1 MKIGVINS
9 NTGNVENVKKSLKFL
24 GYIPIMVEEKKQLF
38 NLSHLIIPGVG
49 SFPKMME
56 FFQKNNIDDVL
67 MDQSGYNIKILGI
80 CLGMHIFF
88 EDSEESHKTKGLNL
102 IKGNVKKI
110 SLSNSNKTKRYVP
123 NLGYHKIHKKF
134 STRKNN
140 LFDKFNFENFYFS
153 HSYKVCNYEIKGEI
167 FEINYLK
174 ESILA
179 LIIKNKNLVGCQF
192 HPELSG
198 EKGLDF
204 MDTFIKWND

>member
-9 NTGNVENVKKSLKFL
+9 NTGNVENVKKSLKYL

-56 FFQKNNIDDVL
+56 FFKKNTIGEVL
-67 MDQSGYNIKILGI
+67 TDYSKYNLKILGI

-88 EDSEESHKTKGLNL
+88 EDSEETFKTKGLNL
-102 IKGNVKKI
+102 IKGKVKKI
-110 SLSNSNKTKRYVP
+110 SSSNFHKTKRYIP
-123 NLGYHKIHKKF
+123 NLGYHRIHKK
-134 STRKNN
+134 SSARKNKI
-140 LFDKFNFENFYFS
+140 FDKFNLENFYFS
-153 HSYKVCNYEIKGEI
+153 HSYKALNYEKKAEI
-167 FEINYLK
+167 FEIDYFN

-179 LIIKNKNLVGCQF
+179 LIIKNQNLVGCQF

-198 EKGLDF
+198 EIGLDF
-204 MDTFIKWND
+204 IDTFIKWNN

>member
-9 NTGNVENVKKSLKFL
+9 NTGNVENIKKSLKYL
-24 GYIPIMVEEKKQLF
+24 GYIPIMVEEKKHLF

-56 FFQKNNIDDVL
+56 FIQKNNFDEVL
-67 MDQSGYNIKILGI
+67 LDYSKYNLKILGI

-88 EDSEESHKTKGLNL
+88 EDSEELHKTKGLNL
-102 IKGNVKKI
+102 IKGNIKKI
-110 SLSNSNKTKRYVP
+110 SLSYSQNTKRYIP
-123 NLGYHKIHKKF
+123 NLGYHKIHKKK
-134 STRKNN
+134 SARKNK

-153 HSYKVCNYEIKGEI
+153 HSYKACDYEKEGDI
-167 FEINYLK
+167 FEINYMK

-179 LIIKNKNLVGCQF
+179 LIIKNSNLVGCQF

-198 EKGLDF
+198 EKGLEF
-204 MDTFIKWND
+204 IDTFIKWND

>member
-9 NTGNVENVKKSLKFL
+9 NTGNVENVKKSLKYL

-56 FFQKNNIDDVL
+56 FFEKKAIGEILKDYSN
-67 MDQSGYNIKILGI
+67 YNLKILGI

-88 EDSEESHKTKGLNL
+88 EDSEETHKTKGLNL

-110 SLSNSNKTKRYVP
+110 SPSNSHKTTRHIP
-123 NLGYHKIHKKF
+123 NLGYHRIHKKF
-134 STRKNN
+134 SERKNK
-140 LFDKFNFENFYFS
+140 LFDKFNLENFYFS
-153 HSYKVCNYEIKGEI
+153 HSYKALNYEKKAEI
-167 FEINYLK
+167 FEIDYFN

-179 LIIKNKNLVGCQF
+179 LIIKNQNLVGCQF

-198 EKGLDF
+198 EIGLDF
-204 MDTFIKWND
+204 IDTFIKWNN

>member
-9 NTGNVENVKKSLKFL
+9 NTGNVENVKKSLKYL

-38 NLSHLIIPGVG
+38 NLSHLINPGVG

-56 FFQKNNIDDVL
+56 FFEKKAIGEILKDYSN
-67 MDQSGYNIKILGI
+67 YNLKILGI

-88 EDSEESHKTKGLNL
+88 EDSEETHKTKGLNL

-110 SLSNSNKTKRYVP
+110 SPSNSHKTTRHIP
-123 NLGYHKIHKKF
+123 NLGYHRIHKKF
-134 STRKNN
+134 SERKNK
-140 LFDKFNFENFYFS
+140 LFDKFNLENFYFS
-153 HSYKVCNYEIKGEI
+153 HSYKAFDYEKKSEI
-167 FEINYLK
+167 FEIDYFN

-179 LIIKNKNLVGCQF
+179 LIIKNQNLVGCQF

-198 EKGLDF
+198 ERGLDF
-204 MDTFIKWND
+204 IDTFIKWND